1 MNQNKELENEDITQE
16 ANLENEREEGKD
28 MQETAIEENDNQPDT
43 ANTATSKLEQELAE
57 QKDKY
62 LRMYSEFENF
72 RRRTAKEKLD
82 MVKTANESMA
92 SALLPV
98 IDDFERAMKSFE
110 KEDKEESVQE
120 GVQLIYNKLTKV
132 LEQKG
137 VAVMDLKPG
146 DAFDAEYQEAI
157 TQIPAPDEKLKGKIV
172 DVVEK
177 GYLLGEKVIRFARED
192 AAMDNDNHLQIL
204 KYEKGAFASGG
215 TPGGARVPAA
225 PDGER
230 PELAAPM
237 ARRTSSI
244 FSPPASCACRA
255 LSKRAT
261 ICFPSASAPI
271 SAPPKCV
278 FAAKYLRA

>member
-1 MNQNKELENEDITQE
+1 MDQNKELENNDITQE
-16 ANLENEREEGKD
+16 QQQEQEQEEVKND
-28 MQETAIEENDNQPDT
+28 QETASLQEEESQDT

-92 SALLPV
+92 TALLPV
-98 IDDFERAMKSFE
+98 IDDFERAIKSFE
-110 KEDKEESVQE
+110 QEDRDPSVQE
-120 GVQLIYNKLTKV
+120 GIQLIYNKLTKV

-137 VAVMDLKPG
+137 IVVMDLQPG

-177 GYLLGEKVIRFARED
+177 GYMLGEKVIRFAKVV
-192 AAMDNDNHLQIL
+192 I
-204 KYEKGAFASGG
+204 GA
-215 TPGGARVPAA
+215 
-225 PDGER
+225 
-230 PELAAPM
+230 
-237 ARRTSSI
+237 
-244 FSPPASCACRA
+244 
-255 LSKRAT
+255 
-261 ICFPSASAPI
+261 
-271 SAPPKCV
+271 
-278 FAAKYLRA
+278 